1 MSWSEPLPRRRLLLL
16 AAALPLV
23 AGCNLR
29 PLHGG
34 ASGAALNRD
43 LAAVEVDPAD
53 RRLDQTMRNFL
64 IEELN
69 PAGVQLPPE
78 YRLTVELQRAKNAL
92 AIQLDDV
99 ATRYDLSLAATF
111 ELKAKADSRVLYRS
125 AIRRVVSYNVR
136 SEPFATLVAEQDAER
151 RAAREVS
158 RQIRT
163 QLALYFAKAAEK

>member
-1 MSWSEPLPRRRLLLL
+1 MSWSEPFPRRRLLLL
-16 AAALPLV
+16 AAALPL

-34 ASGAALNRD
+34 ARGAALNRD
-43 LAAVEVDPAD
+43 LAAIEVDPSD
-53 RRLDQTMRNFL
+53 RRLDQAMRNFL

-99 ATRYDLSLAATF
+99 ATRFDLSLAATF

>member
-16 AAALPLV
+16 AAVLPL

-34 ASGAALNRD
+34 ARGAALNRD

-78 YRLTVELQRAKNAL
+78 YRLTVVLQRAKNAL

-99 ATRYDLSLAATF
+99 ATRFDLSLAATF

-163 QLALYFAKAAEK
+163 QLALYFAKAAER

>member
-1 MSWSEPLPRRRLLLL
+1 MSWSEPLARRRLLLL
-16 AAALPLV
+16 AAALPL

-34 ASGAALNRD
+34 ARGAALNRD

-78 YRLTVELQRAKNAL
+78 YRLTVVLQRAKNAL

-99 ATRYDLSLAATF
+99 ATRFDLSLAATF

>member
-1 MSWSEPLPRRRLLLL
+1 MSWSEPLPRRHLLLL
-16 AAALPLV
+16 AAALPL

-78 YRLTVELQRAKNAL
+78 YRLTVVLQRAKNAL

-99 ATRYDLSLAATF
+99 ATRFDLSLAATF
-111 ELKAKADSRVLYRS
+111 ELKGKADSRVLYRS

-163 QLALYFAKAAEK
+163 QLALYFAKAAER

>member
-1 MSWSEPLPRRRLLLL
+1 MSWSEHLPRRRLLLL
-16 AAALPLV
+16 AAALPL

-34 ASGAALNRD
+34 ARGAALNRD

-78 YRLTVELQRAKNAL
+78 YRLTVVLQRAKNAL

-99 ATRYDLSLAATF
+99 ATRFDLSLAATF

>member
-16 AAALPLV
+16 AAALPL
-23 AGCNLR
+23 AGCNLH

-78 YRLTVELQRAKNAL
+78 YRLTVVLQRAKNAL

-99 ATRYDLSLAATF
+99 ATRFDLSLAATF

>member
-16 AAALPLV
+16 AAVLPL

-34 ASGAALNRD
+34 ARGAALNRD

-78 YRLTVELQRAKNAL
+78 YRLTVVLQRAKNAL

-99 ATRYDLSLAATF
+99 ATRFDLSLAATF

>member
-16 AAALPLV
+16 AAALPL

-29 PLHGG
+29 PLHAG
-34 ASGAALNRD
+34 ARGAALNRD
-43 LAAVEVDPAD
+43 LAAIEVDPAD

-99 ATRYDLSLAATF
+99 ATRFDLSLAATF

>member
-16 AAALPLV
+16 AAALPL

-34 ASGAALNRD
+34 ARGAVLNRD

-78 YRLTVELQRAKNAL
+78 YRLTVVLQRAKNAL

-99 ATRYDLSLAATF
+99 ATRFDLSLAATF

>member
-16 AAALPLV
+16 AAALPL

-34 ASGAALNRD
+34 ARGAALNRD

-78 YRLTVELQRAKNAL
+78 YRLTVVLQRAKNAL

-99 ATRYDLSLAATF
+99 ATRFDLSLAATF

-158 RQIRT
+158 RRIRT